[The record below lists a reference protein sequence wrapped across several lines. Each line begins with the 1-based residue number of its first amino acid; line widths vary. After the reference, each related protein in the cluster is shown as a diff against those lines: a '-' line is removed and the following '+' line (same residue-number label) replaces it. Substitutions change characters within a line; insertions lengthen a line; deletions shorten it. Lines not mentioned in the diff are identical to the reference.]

1 VIVAFLAVLAH
12 LNTSIRT
19 VRIEGRLTA
28 AEQAAVERAVA
39 PVLKSGF
46 LAIDLEDVVA
56 SVLALSWPRRVSARR
71 DWPYGLHLLVDKETL
86 VARWG
91 EGRALNSAGH
101 IIETLETV
109 DLTLP
114 LISCAHADGARALGV
129 FEMLERPVRD
139 SGLVITQLEENSLG
153 EWQVTLTGGLD
164 VMLGRDGIAPRLER
178 FLAVYRHLEEERVQR
193 IASVDARY
201 ANGVAVGWR
210 SLDEES
216 MTSLA
221 TRY

>member
-1 VIVAFLAVLAH
+1 M
-12 LNTSIRT
+12 
-19 VRIEGRLTA
+19 
-28 AEQAAVERAVA
+28 
-39 PVLKSGF
+39 
-46 LAIDLEDVVA
+46 A

-71 DWPYGLHLLVDKETL
+71 DWPYGLYLLVDKETL

-101 IIETLETV
+101 IIDTLETV
-109 DLTLP
+109 DVNLP
-114 LISCAHADGARALGV
+114 LIICAHADGERALGV

-139 SGLVITQLEENSLG
+139 SGLVMTQLEENTLG
-153 EWQVTLTGGLD
+153 EWRVTLTGGLE

-178 FLAVYRHLEEERVQR
+178 FLAVYEHLEDERVQR

-201 ANGVAVGWR
+201 ANGVAVSWR
-210 SLDEES
+210 SVETDGVAS
-216 MTSLA
+216 VA